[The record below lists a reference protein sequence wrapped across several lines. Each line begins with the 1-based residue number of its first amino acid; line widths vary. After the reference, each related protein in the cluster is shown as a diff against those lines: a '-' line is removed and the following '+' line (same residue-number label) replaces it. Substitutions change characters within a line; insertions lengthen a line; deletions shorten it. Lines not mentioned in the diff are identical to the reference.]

1 MKLGFQQI
9 TIILLILWF
18 LMFVAGKF
26 QQGRIKKQ
34 LLQRIREGVGPA
46 LEKDPGLS
54 LSAYYDWVFGGWE
67 GLVKKNAWFVLG
79 PNELYPV
86 SADPDHM
93 RSRMNLT
100 PAWLGAYLKLGGV
113 ELAMTEDEQVAVD
126 AIVATVPPEQLK
138 EFPSL

>member
-46 LEKDPGLS
+46 QEKDPDLS
-54 LSAYYDWVFGGWE
+54 LSAYYDWVFEGWE
-67 GLVKKNAWFVLG
+67 ELVKKNAWFVLG

-86 SADPDHM
+86 SADPDRV

-100 PAWLGAYLKLGGV
+100 PAWLGAYLKLCGV
-113 ELAMTEDEQVAVD
+113 ELALSDEEQAEVD
-126 AIVATVPPEQLK
+126 TIVAAVPPGQL
-138 EFPSL
+138 EDFPRL

>member
-26 QQGRIKKQ
+26 QQGRIKKN
-34 LLQRIREGVGPA
+34 LFKRVREGLAPA
-46 LEKDPGLS
+46 REKDPTLS
-54 LSAYYDWVFGGWE
+54 LSAYYEWVFEDWE
-67 GLVKKNAWFVLG
+67 NLVKQNAWFILG

-86 SADPDHM
+86 AANPE
-93 RSRMNLT
+93 RVRTRMNLT

-113 ELAMTEDEQVAVD
+113 ELEMTEDEQAAVD
-126 AIVATVPPEQLK
+126 AIVETVPPEK
-138 EFPSL
+138 SEEFQSL